1 MLNRGIVME
10 DTLRKNL
17 IYDFYGPLL
26 TERQRDIYQMYY
38 AQDMS
43 LGEIAEQ
50 LEISRQ
56 AVYDMIKRSAAI
68 LEDYESKLEL
78 LSKFQRQQAYL
89 DQIEEHLDRL
99 QKQAAAG
106 RSDGQL
112 EIMGEIQQLIN
123 KIRAEA

>member
-1 MLNRGIVME
+1 ME

>member
-68 LEDYESKLEL
+68 LEDYESKLGL